1 MATIRPPS
9 PTLTATEPTTTECTE
24 PPTTTRRVVA
34 ELLDLALLAI
44 PLAIGA
50 LLVDTLGDANGG
62 GQTDR
67 VVFGGAA
74 LAATIGV
81 LLWNRGH
88 REGRTGA
95 SLGKAWTDLITRDP
109 DTGAPVGPRRA
120 LLRRRTEVVMA
131 RTAADDGFTPLPAD
145 TSVAGIRRR
154 RLLGLLALAVL
165 LVLVLL
171 ASVAIGARPMTFT
184 EVFHALFVND
194 GAETDVIIHSLRIPR
209 TLLGLLVGIALGVA
223 GALIQGHTRNPLA
236 DAGLL
241 GINAGAALFVVLSIY
256 LLGTSSPAEYL
267 WFAFAGSL
275 FASVIV
281 FGFSSI
287 GNGGSSPLS
296 LALAGAAVA
305 FFLQAMIQTVVLLD
319 QTSLDGYRF
328 WVVGSV
334 AGRGMDVLWQ
344 VLPFIV
350 VGLVIALASTPGLNV
365 LSLGEDVARSLGTNI
380 ALTRVIGITVITI
393 LTGAATAAC
402 GPIAFVGLIVP
413 HIARAITGPDYR
425 WLVPYAGLLG
435 GVLLVLAD
443 VIGRIV
449 VRPGEL
455 QVGIVLALVGAPF
468 FIALVRR
475 RKLVSL

>member
-1 MATIRPPS
+1 M
-9 PTLTATEPTTTECTE
+9 
-24 PPTTTRRVVA
+24 
-34 ELLDLALLAI
+34 
-44 PLAIGA
+44 
-50 LLVDTLGDANGG
+50 
-62 GQTDR
+62 
-67 VVFGGAA
+67 
-74 LAATIGV
+74 
-81 LLWNRGH
+81 
-88 REGRTGA
+88 
-95 SLGKAWTDLITRDP
+95 
-109 DTGAPVGPRRA
+109 
-120 LLRRRTEVVMA
+120 
-131 RTAADDGFTPLPAD
+131 
-145 TSVAGIRRR
+145 
-154 RLLGLLALAVL
+154 

-171 ASVAIGARPMTFT
+171 ASIAIGARPMTFT

-256 LLGTSSPAEYL
+256 LLGTSTPAEYL

-275 FASVIV
+275 FSSVVV

-380 ALTRVIGITVITI
+380 ALTRV
-393 LTGAATAAC
+393 
-402 GPIAFVGLIVP
+402 
-413 HIARAITGPDYR
+413 
-425 WLVPYAGLLG
+425 
-435 GVLLVLAD
+435 
-443 VIGRIV
+443 
-449 VRPGEL
+449 
-455 QVGIVLALVGAPF
+455 VGIA
-468 FIALVRR
+468 
-475 RKLVSL
+475 